1 MIKRFLAYGFMLAAL
16 FGFWY
21 AIGRPGR
28 VPEPGLA
35 PGQRLQSVS
44 YAPFD
49 KDQNPLKSGPD
60 GPDISA
66 DRIDRDLAIL
76 AQRFEGIRTYSTLGM
91 EALPAL
97 AEKHGLKIML
107 GAWVG
112 ADPAAT
118 RRELDNVIEIARRH
132 RSCVQAVV
140 VGNESLLR
148 REVTGARL
156 AAYIREVKSALPG
169 IPVTYADVW
178 EFWLKHPEVAPA
190 VDFVTIHILPYWEDE
205 PVAIDD
211 AMAHVRKIREEIAA
225 RIPDREIV
233 IGETGWPS
241 RGRMRAG
248 ALPSLVNQARFVRG
262 FVALAERDR
271 WAYNLIE
278 AFDQPWKRANEGAV
292 GGYWGLYDA
301 DRRDKSALSG
311 PVSNFPGWPTL
322 FWLSAGIVLLTVPL
336 TGRGADLNTF
346 RWLGFTVLASLGTVL
361 IVLQGHQF
369 AFISHGPGAIVWAVL
384 VMSQAVL
391 AYPLLLSAAAGR
403 ALPAPLALAA
413 TMDLL
418 RRPLATTGFRDPAVL
433 VSLHRLAV
441 ITLALVAV
449 VGLVF
454 APRYRSFNN
463 WGFLL
468 AAMTCAWLSRPAGS
482 RPAVFAG
489 LERFVAMAL
498 TVGAAVILIQETP
511 LNWQANAWVGICLL
525 LAWPLWRLGCGAALR
540 PMLASGLGLLAA
552 YGIFMVLRYVLLD
565 WNRLA
570 VPCMDDPSGLYCRIR
585 DALGFLMYHQAFG
598 WLSLV
603 LSALAVWRA
612 RTGLCFLALTASLC
626 GFMFYNTGIAAVAF
640 VAAGLTLARTKLD
653 ADGPRCPSE
662 ERRDD
667 ESL

>member
-76 AQRFEGIRTYSTLGM
+76 AQRFEAIRTYSTLGM
-91 EALPAL
+91 ESLPAP

-118 RRELDNVIEIARRH
+118 RRELDKAIEIARRH

-248 ALPSLVNQARFVRG
+248 ALPSPVNQARFVRG
-262 FVALAERDR
+262 FVAMAERDR

-278 AFDQPWKRANEGAV
+278 AFDQPWKRISEGAV
-292 GGYWGLYDA
+292 GGYWGIYDA
-301 DRRDKSALSG
+301 DRKDKAVLSG
-311 PVSNFPGWPTL
+311 PVSNHPRWLVL
-322 FWLSAGIVLLTVPL
+322 FWLSAAVVLLTVPL
-336 TGRGADLNTF
+336 SGGCASLDGF
-346 RWLGFTVLASLGTVL
+346 RWCGFSALAAAGAVG
-361 IVLQGHQF
+361 IVLQGRQF
-369 AFISHGPGAIVWAVL
+369 ALISHGIWPILWAAL
-384 VMSQAVL
+384 VMTQAAF
-391 AYPLLLSAAAGR
+391 AYFLLLATAAGR
-403 ALPAPLALAA
+403 PLPGVSGLAA

-418 RRPLATTGFRDPAVL
+418 RPPRPKLWRLSAL
-433 VSLHRLAV
+433 ISLHRLAV
-441 ITLALVAV
+441 LALALVAV
-449 VGLVF
+449 AGLVI

-463 WGFLL
+463 FGFIPPAL
-468 AAMTCAWLSRPAGS
+468 AYAWLSRRNEHRAGPS
-482 RPAVFAG
+482 AG
-489 LERFVAMAL
+489 LERLVALVLAAGA
-498 TVGAAVILIQETP
+498 VGILIRETP
-511 LNWQANAWVGICLL
+511 LNRQADIWVGTCLL
-525 LAWPLWRLGCGAALR
+525 LAWPLWRQGRGAALR
-540 PMLASGLGLLAA
+540 PMLASGLGLFAA
-552 YGIFMVLRYVLLD
+552 YGIFMVLRHVLLD
-565 WNRLA
+565 WERLA

-603 LSALAVWRA
+603 LAALAVWRA
-612 RTGLCFLALTASLC
+612 GTALCFLALTASLC
-626 GFMFYNTGIAAVAF
+626 GFVFYNTGIAAVAF